1 MVGDTKW
8 STDMRKSPDNCPG
21 LHSKVHVQQQG
32 SVKSSITVNTL
43 KIWHFQLSDMQVRDS
58 AQPFAD
64 CCFQIRLYKA
74 RSKSGKQARQGAAW
88 MTACET
94 LLLERGS
101 MPASSFLWCFPFR
114 FESTVY
120 LCLFWRFFFLWTLHS
135 CFMGKQSHGSTSRKK
150 KKAFLAP
157 ASRVQA
163 SYFICFWILAHI
175 QTPYNPSP
183 CWQQW
188 VCQFPVSLSVRGIVR
203 ASSTSGREGN
213 YFETYVAIGT

>member
-74 RSKSGKQARQGAAW
+74 RSKSGKQVRQGAAW

-120 LCLFWRFFFLWTLHS
+120 LCLFWRFFFSLNIAFLLH
-135 CFMGKQSHGSTSRKK
+135 GEAEPWEHQQKK
-150 KKAFLAP
+150 KKHF
-157 ASRVQA
+157 
-163 SYFICFWILAHI
+163 
-175 QTPYNPSP
+175 
-183 CWQQW
+183 
-188 VCQFPVSLSVRGIVR
+188 
-203 ASSTSGREGN
+203 
-213 YFETYVAIGT
+213 

>member
-74 RSKSGKQARQGAAW
+74 RSKSGKQVRQGAAW

-101 MPASSFLWCFPFR
+101 MPASSFIWCFPFR

-120 LCLFWRFFFLWTLHS
+120 LCLFWRFFFFEHCILASWGS
-135 CFMGKQSHGSTSRKK
+135 RAMGAPAEKK
-150 KKAFLAP
+150 KSIFSSSIQSSGLLLHLLLDLHTYSNPLQSQSLLAAVGLP
-157 ASRVQA
+157 V
-163 SYFICFWILAHI
+163 
-175 QTPYNPSP
+175 PS
-183 CWQQW
+183 
-188 VCQFPVSLSVRGIVR
+188 F
-203 ASSTSGREGN
+203 
-213 YFETYVAIGT
+213 FEC

>member
-74 RSKSGKQARQGAAW
+74 RSKSGKQVRQGAAW

-150 KKAFLAP
+150 KKSIFSSSIQSSGLLLHLLLDLSTYSNPLQSQSLLAAVGLP
-157 ASRVQA
+157 V
-163 SYFICFWILAHI
+163 
-175 QTPYNPSP
+175 PS
-183 CWQQW
+183 
-188 VCQFPVSLSVRGIVR
+188 F
-203 ASSTSGREGN
+203 
-213 YFETYVAIGT
+213 FEC